1 MIDPIKELISLSDKK
16 GFIAHKIVLE
26 CQDCGYSKEST
37 YYDLLKDKQYE
48 LLEPTTV
55 PNPYIQESYYEED
68 VTATPIKFKMECP
81 ECKGEMLGFS
91 PVPME
96 YILNHLSSP
105 PPDDI
110 IYG

>member
-1 MIDPIKELISLSDKK
+1 MIDPIKELISLSEKK

-26 CQDCGYSKEST
+26 CRNCGYSKEST

-68 VTATPIKFKMECP
+68 VTATPIKFKIECP
-81 ECKGEMLGFS
+81 ECKGEMVAFS

-110 IYG
+110 MYG